1 MQDFNFEA
9 WFITIFI
16 PFVSDL
22 EKPVLLTFDGHNSHL
37 TYNTV
42 KVAMQKGI
50 IIICLPPNT
59 SHAIQP
65 LDVGVFKSVK
75 ASWRNILNDWFK
87 DSRLQT
93 VDKAVFPLLLSKLW
107 SCLKPQHAVN
117 GFRGCGLL
125 PVDRSA
131 VQHRV
136 LAESSG
142 MEDNIEVLTPRKALR
157 QAIINTV
164 SPDENLQVPRKK
176 RIRVQHK
183 SGEILT
189 EEEVLKRL
197 EEEARTRQEKKQR
210 KPANKSA
217 RKKRG
222 KPASVDDL
230 FLESLHVENEIMDER
245 QDVAAEEND
254 EEELFM
260 SEEGEDILPNRAGS
274 FHSESNNN
282 CADLTML
289 EEGVSYVLALY
300 EGSYFPGLV
309 TKLKKTSVEI
319 SCMSKSGLFGWKWPA
334 QPDIHAYPPQDIRA
348 IINPPKAI
356 NKRNNFSVPDADHFW
371 M

>member
-9 WFITIFI
+9 WFISIFI

-42 KVAMQKGI
+42 KVAMQKSI

-136 LAESSG
+136 IAESSE
-142 MEDNIEVLTPRKALR
+142 MEDIEVLTPRKALR

-164 SPDENLQVPRKK
+164 SPDADLQVPSKTR
-176 RIRVQHK
+176 RRVQHK

-189 EEEVLKRL
+189 EEEVLIRL
-197 EEEARTRQEKKQR
+197 EEEAKTRQEKQMR
-210 KPANKSA
+210 KTGNKSA
-217 RKKRG
+217 RARARKSQLQLNRKFS
-222 KPASVDDL
+222 KVS
-230 FLESLHVENEIMDER
+230 SMENFR
-245 QDVAAEEND
+245 DV
-254 EEELFM
+254 
-260 SEEGEDILPNRAGS
+260 
-274 FHSESNNN
+274 
-282 CADLTML
+282 
-289 EEGVSYVLALY
+289 
-300 EGSYFPGLV
+300 
-309 TKLKKTSVEI
+309 
-319 SCMSKSGLFGWKWPA
+319 
-334 QPDIHAYPPQDIRA
+334 
-348 IINPPKAI
+348 
-356 NKRNNFSVPDADHFW
+356 
-371 M
+371 